1 MGAIIS
7 SRKVT
12 AVQTFQ
18 GTTQGAQLNR
28 TVSMEENYRRLE
40 KRMNSSSTDAS
51 EVGSIQSTNIAF
63 ARSESVPVSPVTP
76 RLSLQHSPSLPSPK
90 SSPASKFRRL
100 TCTIPTNKRLSFDK
114 RIFPTLARQEADFLS
129 LKTNLSTDEVSS
141 LYPFFMSIAN
151 SQVADEV
158 IDRSE
163 WREAMSHLPE
173 ALANRLFRVFEPN
186 RQTVS
191 FARFVHGISVILSGS
206 SFTLFEQCVQIFPA
220 FDFNSSGF
228 IEAGELEDLLRVCL
242 NASSELLPQA
252 PCPSISDSLL
262 SDIVLRTIAEFDE
275 DGDGRLSLNDFY
287 SYAKKHP
294 SFIRRISIDL
304 ILFRCA
310 IGLRVADLNE
320 PDPASPITPGPMS
333 PSPTGKTAKLRTK
346 NFNEYIDSVSSG
358 RKSSILAAFL
368 PSESNS
374 KPVSLV

>member
-7 SRKVT
+7 TRKT
-12 AVQTFQ
+12 TIVQSLQ
-18 GTTQGAQLNR
+18 GTTQGAPLNR
-28 TVSMEENYRRLE
+28 TVSMEEHYRRSE
-40 KRMNSSSTDAS
+40 KRTNSLSTDAS
-51 EVGSIQSTNIAF
+51 EFGSIQSTHIAF

-76 RLSLQHSPSLPSPK
+76 KLSLQHSSSLPSPK

-100 TCTIPTNKRLSFDK
+100 TCTIPPTNKRLSFDR

-173 ALANRLFRVFEPN
+173 ALADRLFRIFEPS

-191 FARFVHGISVILSGS
+191 FSRFVQGISVILSGS

-242 NASSELLPQA
+242 NASSALIPQA
-252 PCPSISDSLL
+252 PCPSISDLVL
-262 SDIVLRTIAEFDE
+262 SDIVLRTISEFDE
-275 DGDGRLSLNDFY
+275 DCDGRLSLNDFY

-320 PDPASPITPGPMS
+320 TDPASPNTPMS
-333 PSPTGKTAKLRTK
+333 PSPTGKTAKLKTK